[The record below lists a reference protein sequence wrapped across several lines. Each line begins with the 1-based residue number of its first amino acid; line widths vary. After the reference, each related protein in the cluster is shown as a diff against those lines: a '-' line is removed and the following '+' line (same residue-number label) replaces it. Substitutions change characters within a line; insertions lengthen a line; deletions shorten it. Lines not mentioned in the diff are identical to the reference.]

1 MKTIYEKLAAN
12 YVNSIERI
20 IYYVDNKELIG
31 TDYTKHIK
39 NYIEEKNEDW
49 IRKYKIKRL
58 ERNKIL

>member
-31 TDYTKHIK
+31 KDYVKHIK